1 MKKNNIQKNSSQ
13 RNFRSVL
20 IYGSKYKMRFIL
32 ILILSIFSIT
42 ANILSTFM
50 VGFGIEYLINDT
62 NNNPNITTEIIVFST
77 LLASFYA
84 IYSGFRY
91 LSNLLMIR
99 LTHNLGFTIRK
110 DLFFKLQKL
119 PFSYLDVQSTGDIM
133 SRLTSDVEVFTITLS
148 QQGVEFLSGLITVTG
163 MLIGMFILSPI
174 LTVIL
179 IVAMPIMFFVV
190 IFVLR
195 KAQPYFAKRQKF
207 TGAVNGFSEE
217 YISAQ
222 KVINLFSYQKE
233 AFNKFQKINKDL
245 SVAEEKSR
253 LISGVIFPYNNFVN
267 NFMLMFIT
275 LIAVVFISSG
285 VSITGATNLSSLGLI
300 FPFILLQRQFSMP
313 ITSFFSMIN
322 QFQLAFAGAS
332 RFFEILNEEE
342 EVQEKSDKKIKV
354 KNACV
359 EFKNID
365 FSYVEGKKIINDLSL
380 NTKTGGIN
388 AIVGSTGSG
397 KTTLISLL
405 TRFYEINSGCIEIDG
420 QDISKFSKHNIRE
433 NITVVL
439 QDTFLFSE
447 SIRENISYG
456 NMKATDKEIIE
467 AAKSANAW
475 HFIEQLPNGLDTI
488 LYPDNS
494 IISEGEKQLIAIS
507 RAFLSK
513 AKIIILDEATSY
525 VDTKTEKEIQ
535 EAMAK
540 LMKGRTSFVIAHR
553 LSTIK
558 KADQIVVLQKGVLK
572 EKGTHNE
579 LLSKKGLYYE
589 MIQSGMSEDN

>member
-1 MKKNNIQKNSSQ
+1 MKSNNSKKNFNTIL
-13 RNFRSVL
+13 V
-20 IYGSKYKMRFIL
+20 YGSKYKLRFIL
-32 ILILSIFSIT
+32 IIILSIFSI
-42 ANILSTFM
+42 ASNVLSTFM
-50 VGFGIEYLINDT
+50 VGFGLEELINNVNNST
-62 NNNPNITTEIIVFST
+62 NIITEITIFST
-77 LLASFYA
+77 LLALFYA

-110 DLFFKLQKL
+110 DLFFKIQKL
-119 PFSYLDVQSTGDIM
+119 PFSYLDVQSTGDVM
-133 SRLTSDVEVFTITLS
+133 SRLTSDVEVFTTTLS
-148 QQGVEFLSGLITVTG
+148 QQGVEFISGVITVLG

-179 IVAMPIMFFVV
+179 LVTMPIMFFVIV
-190 IFVLR
+190 FILK
-195 KAQPYFAKRQKF
+195 KAQPYFMKRQKY
-207 TGAVNGFSEE
+207 TGVLNGFAEE
-217 YISAQ
+217 YISSQ
-222 KVINLFSYQKE
+222 KVVNLFSYQKE
-233 AFNKFQKINKDL
+233 AFNKFKDINKDL
-245 SVAEEKSR
+245 SLAVGKSR

-275 LIAVVFISSG
+275 LIAVVFISNG
-285 VSITGATNLSSLGLI
+285 IAIGGATSLEGIGLI

-313 ITSFFSMIN
+313 ITNFFSMIN
-322 QFQLAFAGAS
+322 QFQLAFAGAN
-332 RFFEILNEEE
+332 RFFEILNEKEE
-342 EVQEKSDKKIKV
+342 PQQQSTNQIKV
-354 KNACV
+354 TNALV
-359 EFKNID
+359 EFKNIN
-365 FSYVEGKKIINDLSL
+365 FSYVEGIPIINDLSF
-380 NTKTGGIN
+380 KAIPGGIN
-388 AIVGSTGSG
+388 AIVGATGSG

-405 TRFYEINSGCIEIDG
+405 TRFYEINSGSIEIDG
-420 QDISKFSKHNIRE
+420 QDIAKFCKHNIRE
-433 NITVVL
+433 NITIVL

-456 NMKATDKEIIE
+456 NMKATDQEIIE

-494 IISEGEKQLIAIS
+494 IISEGEKQLIAIA

-513 AKIIILDEATSY
+513 ARIIILDEATSY

-558 KADQIVVLQKGVLK
+558 KADQIIVLQKGELK
-572 EKGTHNE
+572 EKGTHNQ
-579 LLSKKGLYYE
+579 LLSKKGLYYN
-589 MIQSGMSEDN
+589 MIQSGMSDDN